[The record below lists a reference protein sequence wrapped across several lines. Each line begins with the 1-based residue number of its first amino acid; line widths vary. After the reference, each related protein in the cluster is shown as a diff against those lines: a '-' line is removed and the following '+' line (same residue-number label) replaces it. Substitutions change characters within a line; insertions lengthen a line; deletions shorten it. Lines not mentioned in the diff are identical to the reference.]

1 MPKKSE
7 FIKLM
12 EKGEVDD
19 SYNMRGDN
27 VASSRSRLEKDK
39 AVPKLKAGTAHQQQF
54 LNFLINSLGDI
65 EDVSI
70 SIDGNKRIPIKDLKK
85 KIN

>member
-1 MPKKSE
+1 MPNNKK
-7 FIKLM
+7 
-12 EKGEVDD
+12 
-19 SYNMRGDN
+19 RGDN
-27 VASSRSRLEKDK
+27 VASPRSRLEKDK
-39 AVPKLKAGTAHQQQF
+39 AVPKLKAGTAHQEQF

>member
-12 EKGEVDD
+12 EKGEIDD
-19 SYNMRGDN
+19 SYNMRGDI
-27 VASSRSRLEKDK
+27 VASSRSRVGKEKAK
-39 AVPKLKAGTAHQQQF
+39 PKINVGEAHQQEF

-65 EDVSI
+65 KDVSI
-70 SIDGNKRIPIKDLKK
+70 SIEGNKRIPIKDLKK
-85 KIN
+85 R